1 MPTLLVSSH
10 CSSSLSFCPHSVYQV
25 QVSVAASPGP
35 IFFHTGSKM
44 QGCGPPKA
52 GWASHSPSFASPDYL
67 CPLFTCCNR
76 FWINK
81 NKSRT
86 NKFPSSVLFISA
98 ASSSPRLWEH
108 FSPQVRVPGPAPC
121 PGMLSRLPRV
131 VQSQTIYRAEAL
143 EPLSS
148 DGLVCSPGATP
159 LGRGTGSE
167 GVVVGP
173 SEQRGVLFGGP
184 LCL

>member
-1 MPTLLVSSH
+1 
-10 CSSSLSFCPHSVYQV
+10 
-25 QVSVAASPGP
+25 
-35 IFFHTGSKM
+35 M

-52 GWASHSPSFASPDYL
+52 YGNKNSWASHSPYFASPDYL
-67 CPLFTCCNR
+67 CPLFICCNR

-108 FSPQVRVPGPAPC
+108 FSPQGRVPGPAPC
-121 PGMLSRLPRV
+121 PGMLPKLPRV
-131 VQSQTIYRAEAL
+131 VQSQSIYRAEAL
-143 EPLSS
+143 ELLSS

-159 LGRGTGSE
+159 RRGTGSE

-173 SEQRGVLFGGP
+173 SEQRDVLFGGP
-184 LCL
+184 PCL

>member
-1 MPTLLVSSH
+1 MDHQRPTVTKT
-10 CSSSLSFCPHSVYQV
+10 
-25 QVSVAASPGP
+25 AGP
-35 IFFHTGSKM
+35 ATVLTLRLQII
-44 QGCGPPKA
+44 CVP
-52 GWASHSPSFASPDYL
+52 
-67 CPLFTCCNR
+67 FTCCNR

-98 ASSSPRLWEH
+98 ASSSPRLREH

-131 VQSQTIYRAEAL
+131 IQSQTIYRAEAL

-184 LCL
+184 PCLERKLPIRRLGLASLAHPLVSE